1 MRTTKV
7 FDRTAAAYLGHPR
20 YVFSCGGTRSGKT
33 VSIVQ
38 LLYLV
43 HLGEERRGDA
53 PMLTSVVSES
63 MPHLKR
69 GAVRDFKAVLSAEG
83 VWDASRWSETD
94 KVYSFANGGVLEFFS
109 VDNAGKVFG
118 ASRDRLFVNECQHID
133 LETFRQLAVR
143 TRGTIFA
150 DYNPTHEFWA
160 QEIESRPNCVRIHST
175 YLDNDFLTPEQ
186 VAEIESYRGDGN
198 WWRVFGLG
206 EVGTLEGLVYRF
218 STVKTMPETDASL
231 QELQGLDFGFSADP
245 TARVR
250 VLADPRRKIAYVQE
264 RCYRTMMLNRDIAA
278 DLKAD
283 GVSRRVPVYADCAEP
298 KSIAEIREAGFN
310 VLACDKDAPV
320 RSDKLAFQLQWMQGW
335 DLRVTDD
342 SLNLIRELRNYTWAE
357 DKSGQRLP
365 YPIDKF
371 NHALDAL
378 RYALWSRFGA
388 NAGKGR
394 YSISAAAGKKI
405 MPI

>member
-1 MRTTKV
+1 MERRFSGV
-7 FDRTAAAYLGHPR
+7 FWKIYDAAAQHPR
-20 YVFSCGGTRSGKT
+20 VISNRGGTRSGKT
-33 VSIVQ
+33 YSSLQFLHELIS
-38 LLYLV
+38 
-43 HLGEERRGDA
+43 RSDKPGDI
-53 PMLTSVVSES
+53 TSVVSET

-69 GAVRDFKAVLSAEG
+69 GAIRDFEANLGRSLQTCPEWNA
-83 VWDASRWSETD
+83 TD
-94 KVYSFANGGVLEFFS
+94 CIYTYPNGAKLEFFS
-109 VDNAGKVFG
+109 ADNSSKVLG
-118 ASRDRLFVNECQHID
+118 PARKRLFVNECNHID
-133 LETFRQLAVR
+133 YDTYRQLAVR
-143 TRGTIFA
+143 TRGLIML
-150 DYNPTHEFWA
+150 DYNPAATFWA
-160 QEIESRPNCVRIHST
+160 IEKVEPRANCITLHTT
-175 YLDNDFLTPEQ
+175 YLDNLDFITPEQ
-186 VAEIESYRGDGN
+186 VAEIEANKGDGN

-218 STVKTMPETDASL
+218 STVKAMPEADASL

-250 VLADPRRKIAYVQE
+250 VLADPKRKIAYVQE

-278 DLKAD
+278 DLEAD
-283 GVSRRVPVYADCAEP
+283 SVSRRVPVYADCAEP